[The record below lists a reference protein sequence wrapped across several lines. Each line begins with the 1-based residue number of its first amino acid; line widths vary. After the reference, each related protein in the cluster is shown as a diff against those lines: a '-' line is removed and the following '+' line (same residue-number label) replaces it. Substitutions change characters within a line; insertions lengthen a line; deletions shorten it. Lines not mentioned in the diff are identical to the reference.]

1 MRATEVLPKQK
12 LFEMPYL
19 DTGHISWPLQDDAAN
34 LQTLRRIQ
42 SSNPTIL
49 RDDRRGT
56 LYWLRASTGGEFAFL
71 AKLTKKIEYF
81 MEYKT
86 ASDTDLKSC
95 ATQIAVWRRAVAPRG
110 LTVEV
115 FFDRML
121 VMFDTMVS
129 DDQQTPAGQSFWMAM
144 LAEALD
150 RGFHI
155 GMMDGVAKHVYD
167 PATDFNVWIASLDGW
182 GQDSDHWFRRFFITK
197 IAIQPDA
204 SQAP

>member
-1 MRATEVLPKQK
+1 MRAIEVLPKQK

-34 LQTLRRIQ
+34 LRALQRIQ

-56 LYWLRASTGGEFAFL
+56 LYFIRTATGGEFAFL
-71 AKLTKKIEYF
+71 AKLTAKIEYF

-86 ASDTDLKSC
+86 ATDPNLKSC

-110 LTVEV
+110 LTVQV

-121 VMFDTMVS
+121 TMFDTMVS
-129 DDQQTPAGQSFWMAM
+129 DEQQTPAGQSFWMAM

-155 GMMDGVAKHVYD
+155 GMMDGKVKNVYD
-167 PATDFNVWIASLDGW
+167 PATDFNTWIASVDGW

-197 IAIQPDA
+197 IAVQP
-204 SQAP
+204 QKP

>member
-1 MRATEVLPKQK
+1 L
-12 LFEMPYL
+12 YL
-19 DTGHISWPLQDDAAN
+19 IS
-34 LQTLRRIQ
+34 T
-42 SSNPTIL
+42 SS
-49 RDDRRGT
+49 
-56 LYWLRASTGGEFAFL
+56 GGEFAFL
-71 AKLTKKIEYF
+71 AKLTGKIEYF

-121 VMFDTMVS
+121 TTFDTMVS

-155 GMMDGVAKHVYD
+155 GMMDGPVKNGYD
-167 PATDFNVWIASLDGW
+167 PTTDFNTWIASVDGW

-197 IAIQPDA
+197 VPQA
-204 SQAP
+204 SAETVSVINDRAF

>member
-1 MRATEVLPKQK
+1 MRATDILPKQK

-19 DTGHISWPLQDDAAN
+19 DTGHASWPLQDDAAN
-34 LQTLRRIQ
+34 LQTLKRIQ
-42 SSNPTIL
+42 ASNPTVL

-56 LYWLRASTGGEFAFL
+56 LYSVRTSNGGEFAFL
-71 AKLTKKIEYF
+71 ATLTGKIEYF

-86 ASDTDLKSC
+86 ASDADLKAC
-95 ATQIAVWRRAVAPRG
+95 ATQVEVWRRAVAPRG
-110 LTVEV
+110 LTIEV

-129 DDQQTPAGQSFWMAM
+129 DEQQTPAGQSFWVAM

-155 GMMDGVAKHVYD
+155 GIMDSASKNVYD
-167 PATDFNVWIASLDGW
+167 PAEDFNAWVASLDAW

-197 IAIQPDA
+197 IPQEN
-204 SQAP
+204 